1 MKTGKV
7 EKARQKTQVTLEVES
22 DTPSIRDLEVVNQI
36 HDLEVAHQV
45 QVKEVIVAQARHR
58 RQVDEAA
65 P

>member
-36 HDLEVAHQV
+36 HDLVVVHQV
-45 QVKEVIVAQARHR
+45 HVREVIVAQARHR